1 VFEVKSTNGDTHLGG
16 EDFDQHI
23 LSHLVAEFKKSSG
36 LDVSKD
42 RLVIQRLREA
52 AEKAKCE
59 LSSAPSTDI
68 NLPFLTADA
77 TGPKHL
83 NIKLTRG
90 QLEKL
95 VRVCFSNCDISSL
108 LHSGSALCRLMVLL
122 TRPRSHAGMPSRT
135 LVSRR
140 ATSTRSILRI
150 CHHLMHEADNM
161 YSFQVLLV
169 GGMTRMP
176 RVVEV
181 VKELFKRDP
190 SKGVNP
196 DEVLALFDYPSTY
209 RWISTFLLL
218 FS

>member
-1 VFEVKSTNGDTHLGG
+1 
-16 EDFDQHI
+16 
-23 LSHLVAEFKKSSG
+23 
-36 LDVSKD
+36 
-42 RLVIQRLREA
+42 VIQRLREA

-59 LSSAPSTDI
+59 LSSAPSTDV

-95 VRVCFSNCDISSL
+95 VDSLIDKTKDPCRNALKDAGLQTSDIN
-108 LHSGSALCRLMVLL
+108 
-122 TRPRSHAGMPSRT
+122 
-135 LVSRR
+135 
-140 ATSTRSILRI
+140 
-150 CHHLMHEADNM
+150 E
-161 YSFQVLLV
+161 VLLV

-181 VKELFKRDP
+181 VKELFKREP

-196 DEVLALFDYPSTY
+196 DEVCLCVVQ
-209 RWISTFLLL
+209 
-218 FS
+218 